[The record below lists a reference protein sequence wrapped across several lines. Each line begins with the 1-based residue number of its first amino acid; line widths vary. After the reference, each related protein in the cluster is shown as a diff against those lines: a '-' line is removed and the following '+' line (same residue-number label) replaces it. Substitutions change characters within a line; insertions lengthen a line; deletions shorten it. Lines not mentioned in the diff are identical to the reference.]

1 MGRLLLRQR
10 DERDA
15 MLTKSDILQRLSA
28 RIGTDDRDPV
38 VLVADDDAAITR
50 LCRLVLERAGFRV
63 ETASDGRAAL
73 DQIEANDYAAIL
85 LDLQM
90 PFMHGATLLAI
101 LGRDKPEVLK
111 KLVVMTALPDAALT
125 DIRGAAAS
133 VLRKP
138 MSDGDVVH
146 AVRRCIDPAVRPSD
160 IGDRTARAQI
170 R

>member
-1 MGRLLLRQR
+1 
-10 DERDA
+10 
-15 MLTKSDILQRLSA
+15 MLTKSDLLQRLNA
-28 RIGTDDRDPV
+28 RVAKEEPRPL
-38 VLVADDDAAITR
+38 VLVVDDDPSITR
-50 LCRLVLERAGFRV
+50 LCGLVLERAGFRV
-63 ETASDGRAAL
+63 ETASDGRNAL
-73 DQIEANDYAAIL
+73 DRIESNDYAAIL

-111 KLVVMTALPDAALT
+111 KLVVMTALSDAALA
-125 DIRGAAAS
+125 DVRGGVAS

-138 MSDGDVVH
+138 MTDGDVVY
-146 AVRRCIDPAVRPSD
+146 AVRRCIDPTALPSD